1 MKEYFSIGDMSKI
14 FNLNV
19 RTLRYYDDIGLLEPA
34 KVDENSGYRY
44 YSSDQFERVDTIKY
58 LRALDIS
65 ISQIRRFF
73 ENSDISEMAA
83 IMEEQE
89 AEIRRKKDELTK
101 IENKISNRLA
111 QLKSAAGKPFGKIVR
126 RTFPDRDTV
135 IVRGEIQTSD
145 DIESGVNIFRDE
157 SMREAVVFQGK
168 IGVSVS
174 KEDLEA
180 GKFDKYSKI
189 FIMLDPA
196 DPCEGT
202 RSHIPGGE
210 YLTMRFNG
218 SHDTARKYYR
228 KMLKYAAE
236 NDLSIA
242 AGSVEISIIDSGITN
257 DASKYVTELQI
268 PVSEK

>member
-1 MKEYFSIGDMSKI
+1 MSKI

-19 RTLRYYDDIGLLEPA
+19 RTLRYYDDIGLLKPA

-73 ENSDISEMAA
+73 ENSDIEEMAE

-89 AEIRRKKDELTK
+89 AEIRRKKDELTT
-101 IENKISNRLA
+101 IENKISNRLK
-111 QLKSAAGKPFGKIVR
+111 QLRSTAGEPFGKIGR

-135 IVRGEIQTSD
+135 IVRKDIETSD
-145 DIESGVNIFRDE
+145 DIETGVNIFRDE

-168 IGVSVS
+168 VGVSIS
-174 KEDLEA
+174 KEDMEA
-180 GKFDKYSKI
+180 GKFSRYSKV

-196 DPCEGT
+196 DPCGGT
-202 RSHIPGGE
+202 HSFIPGGE
-210 YLTMRFNG
+210 FLILRFNG

-228 KMLKYAAE
+228 RMLKYAAE
-236 NDLSIA
+236 NDLKVA

-257 DASKYVTELQI
+257 DQSKYVTEIQI
-268 PVSEK
+268 PVK